1 MMNGKWTR
9 WIEEEALRL
18 GFDAVGFAK
27 AERLIEDEQRLSAWL
42 KQGFHGEM
50 AYMENHFDKRLDP
63 RLLVDGAQTVIT
75 FIKNY
80 YPEYYTFPSSYRIAR
95 YAYGQDY
102 HEVIR
107 AQLNTLI
114 AGMREQIGAIQARG
128 FVDSAPVLERSWAV
142 RSGLGW
148 VGKNGNLITK
158 KQGSYFFIA
167 TLITDLVLEPSATR
181 VTDYCGTC
189 TRCIDAC
196 PTDAILPDRRIN
208 GSQCISYFTIELKQ
222 SEINSHK
229 PWSDWIFGCD
239 ICQEVCPWNRFSTA
253 TEEKQFKPID
263 ALMNLSDDDFDRID
277 ATAFAAL
284 FKGSPIKRSKFNGFK
299 RNLEFVKKQKQSSE

>member
-63 RLLVDGAQTVIT
+63 RLLVDGARTVIT

-80 YPEYYTFPSSYRIAR
+80 YPEHYTFPSSYRISR

-107 AQLNTLI
+107 AQLNALI

-167 TLITDLVLEPSATR
+167 TLITDLVLEPASTM

-222 SEINSHK
+222 SEINSNK

-239 ICQEVCPWNRFSTA
+239 VCQEVCPWNRFSKA
-253 TEEKQFKPID
+253 TEENQFKPID
-263 ALMNLSDDDFDRID
+263 ALLNLNDEDFDRID
-277 ATAFAAL
+277 ASTFAEL
-284 FKGSPIKRSKFNGFK
+284 FRGSPIKRSKFNGFK